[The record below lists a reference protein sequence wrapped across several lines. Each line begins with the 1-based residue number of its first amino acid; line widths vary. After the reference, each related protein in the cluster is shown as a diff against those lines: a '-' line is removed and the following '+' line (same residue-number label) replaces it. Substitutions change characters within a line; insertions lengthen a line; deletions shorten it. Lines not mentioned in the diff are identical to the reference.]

1 MMMSPKINKFL
12 LVPGGYLSR
21 HLLFESIGSS
31 NPLEDG
37 QQQDPFSP
45 VPPVH
50 IPHPRN
56 PSIHAYDAQAAM
68 HRHPR
73 DHSFEG
79 LPTSFWASFIF
90 FIVIFHLFLA
100 KLIYNEFFNRNSH
113 MIPAVN
119 YERLRTLRYTV

>member
-1 MMMSPKINKFL
+1 MINTQLNTL
-12 LVPGGYLSR
+12 LNAPGGYLSR
-21 HLLFESIGSS
+21 HLLSLDSGADIVDSDNIKHQGTSYA
-31 NPLEDG
+31 
-37 QQQDPFSP
+37 
-45 VPPVH
+45 PVH
-50 IPHPRN
+50 IPHPKN
-56 PSIHAYDAQAAM
+56 PMIHAYDTHATM

-90 FIVIFHLFLA
+90 FLVIFHLFLA